1 MMTTQSTNQI
11 SSAKPFRLLTNYY
24 FPSLLTQSRLVIVAP
39 PSATHFLYWVSN
51 WLITSE
57 DESPLCLIILIV
69 SMIDSQLANPVEA
82 PCNQSFDTFL
92 FPTKKTSEKARFC
105 VFLQKLGH
113 ASSNVMQDVLGKC
126 SSLQGGHI
134 SQSSGGV
141 FE

>member
-24 FPSLLTQSRLVIVAP
+24 FPSLLTQSGLVIVAP

-51 WLITSE
+51 WLITSK

-92 FPTKKTSEKARFC
+92 FPTKKHRKKLVFVFFAKARTC
-105 VFLQKLGH
+105 LLKCNARCAGK
-113 ASSNVMQDVLGKC
+113 MQYFTRRTHKPKFRR
-126 SSLQGGHI
+126 SI
-134 SQSSGGV
+134 
-141 FE
+141 